1 MAIDGST
8 LDMPDGV
15 PMQNSTVIRRLSGG
29 APTFLKLRFVAIAEC
44 GTHTPRYAKPG
55 PSLGDPEAPQ
65 FLLAGPN

>member
-1 MAIDGST
+1 
-8 LDMPDGV
+8 
-15 PMQNSTVIRRLSGG
+15 MQNSTVIRRLSGG